1 MKLFHPVVQGRRA
14 NTCRHSRQILTC
26 RLFDSCQ
33 KEGNFGSSQTSH
45 ICRHSFHFQMQ
56 RNMQALISLSDVI
69 LKEQT
74 HHARVSLQSDFKLGL
89 RVPAFGGGR
98 PADGTTISFRCSLA
112 PKSNLCQARWA
123 SQWAA
128 GPGAGGPSLAR
139 PGPSV
144 PAGGR
149 VPGPAAR
156 SWGAPLSVCDRQC
169 ASVLLINLPV
179 N

>member
-1 MKLFHPVVQGRRA
+1 MLSITLRKRWCIMKLFHPVVQGRRA

-45 ICRHSFHFQMQ
+45 ICRHSFHFQMRWNMHICRHSFPCQ
-56 RNMQALISLSDVI
+56 MRFSRNRRIMPECLFNPISNSDCGC
-69 LKEQT
+69 
-74 HHARVSLQSDFKLGL
+74 R
-89 RVPAFGGGR
+89 PW

-128 GPGAGGPSLAR
+128 GPGAGGPSLTQL
-139 PGPSV
+139 GPSV

-156 SWGAPLSVCDRQC
+156 S
-169 ASVLLINLPV
+169 
-179 N
+179 

>member
-1 MKLFHPVVQGRRA
+1 MLSITLRKRWCIMKLFHPVVQGRRA

-45 ICRHSFHFQMQ
+45 ICRHSFHFQMRFS
-56 RNMQALISLSDVI
+56 RNRRIMPECLFNPISNSDC
-69 LKEQT
+69 
-74 HHARVSLQSDFKLGL
+74 ACRPG
-89 RVPAFGGGR
+89 

-128 GPGAGGPSLAR
+128 GPGAGGPSLTR

-156 SWGAPLSVCDRQC
+156 S
-169 ASVLLINLPV
+169 
-179 N
+179 

>member
-1 MKLFHPVVQGRRA
+1 MLSITLRKRWCIMKLFHPVVQGRRA

-45 ICRHSFHFQMQ
+45 ICRHSFHFQM
-56 RNMQALISLSDVI
+56 RWNMQALISLSNAI

-74 HHARVSLQSDFKLGL
+74 HHAECLFNPISNSDCACRPG
-89 RVPAFGGGR
+89 

-156 SWGAPLSVCDRQC
+156 S
-169 ASVLLINLPV
+169 
-179 N
+179 

>member
-1 MKLFHPVVQGRRA
+1 MLSITLRKRWCIMKLFHPVVQGRRA

-45 ICRHSFHFQMQ
+45 ICRHSFHFQM
-56 RNMQALISLSDVI
+56 RWNMQALISLSDAI

-112 PKSNLCQARWA
+112 PKSNLCQARWIYNRA
-123 SQWAA
+123 SWH
-128 GPGAGGPSLAR
+128 
-139 PGPSV
+139 
-144 PAGGR
+144 
-149 VPGPAAR
+149 
-156 SWGAPLSVCDRQC
+156 
-169 ASVLLINLPV
+169 
-179 N
+179 

>member
-1 MKLFHPVVQGRRA
+1 MLSITLRKRWCIMKLFHPVVQGRRA

-56 RNMQALISLSDVI
+56 WNMQALISLSDAI

-74 HHARVSLQSDFKLGL
+74 HHARVRECLFNPISNSDCGC
-89 RVPAFGGGR
+89 RPW

-112 PKSNLCQARWA
+112 PKSNLC
-123 SQWAA
+123 
-128 GPGAGGPSLAR
+128 
-139 PGPSV
+139 
-144 PAGGR
+144 
-149 VPGPAAR
+149 
-156 SWGAPLSVCDRQC
+156 
-169 ASVLLINLPV
+169 
-179 N
+179 

>member
-56 RNMQALISLSDVI
+56 WNMQALISLSDAI

-89 RVPAFGGGR
+89 RMPAW
-98 PADGTTISFRCSLA
+98 
-112 PKSNLCQARWA
+112 ARRRHHY
-123 SQWAA
+123 Q
-128 GPGAGGPSLAR
+128 L
-139 PGPSV
+139 
-144 PAGGR
+144 
-149 VPGPAAR
+149 
-156 SWGAPLSVCDRQC
+156 
-169 ASVLLINLPV
+169 
-179 N
+179 

>member
-1 MKLFHPVVQGRRA
+1 MLSITLRKRWCIMKLFHPVVQGRRA

-33 KEGNFGSSQTSH
+33 KEGNFGSSQHLIYAGTH
-45 ICRHSFHFQMQ
+45 FIFRCDGICRHSFPCQMRFS
-56 RNMQALISLSDVI
+56 RNRRIMPECLFNPISNSDCGC
-69 LKEQT
+69 
-74 HHARVSLQSDFKLGL
+74 R
-89 RVPAFGGGR
+89 PW

-112 PKSNLCQARWA
+112 PKYNLCQARWA

-128 GPGAGGPSLAR
+128 GPGASGPSLAR

-156 SWGAPLSVCDRQC
+156 S
-169 ASVLLINLPV
+169 
-179 N
+179 